1 MVKIDRLSKS
11 YGELEVLNDISLEI
25 QQGDIYGLIGH
36 SGAGKSTLLRCING
50 LESYSNGTLKV
61 ENLEVKNFQGKR
73 IRELRKNIGMIF
85 QDFSLMERKTAYENI
100 ALPLECW
107 GYKSNEIDNRVKE
120 LLTLVGIEEKSNVK
134 PRHLS
139 GGQKQ
144 RVAIARALALNPK
157 MLLCDEA
164 TSALDPRT
172 MKSILALL
180 REINEKLDITIVVV
194 THQMPVIKQ
203 VCNKVA
209 VIDEGKIVVKGK
221 VEKVFLNQPDV
232 LRRLLG
238 EEDNNQLPNAGINI
252 RITYS
257 KEEIGNG
264 FLSKLARELDL
275 DFSIVWGKLEKYREN
290 TLGSIVINIVQDNEK
305 DLFNYLD
312 KINVNWEVMKNES

>member
-107 GYKSNEIDNRVKE
+107 GYESNEIDNRVKE

>member
-1 MVKIDRLSKS
+1 LVKIDRLSKS

-107 GYKSNEIDNRVKE
+107 GYESNEIDNRVKE